1 MICCCTAET
10 AEEVFSSAG
19 KVLDLVNCH
28 IVSSMTT
35 IDGIHKQLFIH
46 NQTDLVSEFKLLP

>member
-35 IDGIHKQLFIH
+35 IDRIHKQNCLFIIK
-46 NQTDLVSEFKLLP
+46 QIW